1 MPPWEKYGTASP
13 SPWQRYGEAPARP
26 DAEVLADVSA
36 AYRTPQGRLE
46 AGGTPEAQSFGQYA
60 GNFLKKAAIP
70 TVTTAAGGLLG
81 GLPGAMAGSGIGETA
96 NQALR
101 IGERDS
107 VITEVNQPNWNPT
120 AIGVA
125 TAAPAVVQGA
135 VTGAQKVAGALSRT
149 LSPKA
154 MSEQFLKARLGP
166 DADDVA
172 RALAK
177 PSPIANYPQTAAEK
191 LVGSEFGGVVQG
203 HQQAVAKTPGGISSE
218 FGKIKK
224 FGETVLGEAAKNRD
238 KITAPMRDAAL
249 TAANGQF
256 GLKPNDL
263 VKVLRQ
269 ELKSPEVQGAPAS
282 KKALESISKTLSGLT
297 DEYGRVDARS
307 LYQFKKEGLDQVVN
321 AAMEK
326 EGPKI
331 SEAFRAKEL
340 IKVKKAIDEVLD
352 KASGG
357 LWKPY
362 LSEYSG
368 RSKIIDAMTE
378 AREAMYKPVQAA
390 DLRGGVDIAPSAAH
404 QVLPPW
410 LSRPVTTTKWLAEK
424 YASKIEPKID
434 RRMADLYQHPGQLLA
449 TIQGFKQPSRYQ
461 AIIDAMIQGGRPAA
475 AGVAAQHD

>member
-1 MPPWEKYGTASP
+1 MPPWEKYGAGSA
-13 SPWQRYGEAPARP
+13 SPWQRYGEAPTRP
-26 DAEVLADVSA
+26 DAEVLAEVSA
-36 AYRTPQGRLE
+36 EYKTPQGRLA
-46 AGGTPEAQSFGQYA
+46 AGGSPETQTFGQYA
-60 GNFLKKAAIP
+60 GDFMKKAAIP
-70 TVTTAAGGLLG
+70 TATTTVGGLLG
-81 GLPGAMAGSGIGETA
+81 GLPGAMVGSGLGETA

-107 VITEVNQPNWNPT
+107 VIPEVNQPDWNPT
-120 AIGVA
+120 AIGIA
-125 TAAPAVVQGA
+125 TAAPAAVQGA
-135 VTGAQKVAGALSRT
+135 VTGVQKVAGVLGRT

-191 LVGSEFGGVVQG
+191 LVGSEFGGVIQG

-238 KITAPMRDAAL
+238 LATAPMRDAAL
-249 TAANGQF
+249 SAANGKF
-256 GLKPNDL
+256 GVKSNDL
-263 VKVLRQ
+263 VKALGN
-269 ELKSPEVQGAPAS
+269 ELSTPEVQGAPAS
-282 KKALESISKTLSGLT
+282 KKALEGISKTIADLT
-297 DEYGRVDARS
+297 DEYGRIDARS

-326 EGPKI
+326 EGPKV
-331 SEAFRAKEL
+331 SEAFKAKNL
-340 IKVKKAIDEVLD
+340 IQIKKAIDEVLD
-352 KASGG
+352 KSSGG
-357 LWKPY
+357 LWKQY
-362 LSEYSG
+362 LGEYSG
-368 RSKIIDAMTE
+368 RSKVIDAMTE
-378 AREAMYKPVQAA
+378 ARELMYKPVQAA

-424 YASKIEPKID
+424 YASHIEPKID
-434 RRMADLYQHPGQLLA
+434 RRMADLYQHPDQLLA